1 MVEVE
6 TNVPSEYIDHHNS
19 SSPSPSNSHSQA
31 NSHAN
36 SPSNFPSHSLNLS
49 QFSYIEI
56 DGINIAK
63 VGLH

>member
-36 SPSNFPSHSLNLS
+36 SPSHSLNLS